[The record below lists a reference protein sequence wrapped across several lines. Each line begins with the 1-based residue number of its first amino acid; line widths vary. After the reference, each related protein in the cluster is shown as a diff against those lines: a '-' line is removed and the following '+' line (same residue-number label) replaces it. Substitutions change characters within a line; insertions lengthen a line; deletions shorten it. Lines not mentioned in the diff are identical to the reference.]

1 MHFSGPASH
10 LQRDPGGNQL
20 SQQRNSGG
28 RVPLRAVHPEG
39 SGSSGVWAAFS
50 HSDKGTSGLQDSQ
63 NELPDV
69 FPELS
74 GVSGLPVSFSFQ
86 DIARFFSPANDVLEG
101 MFLSVSSLGTMEG
114 SGFPE
119 LFSRTA
125 VVSSFRTATLM
136 GPGDECGFTVI
147 VSSGARRASA
157 PEGSPLLE

>member
-1 MHFSGPASH
+1 MHFLDLHHICRGTLEATRYPSSVI
-10 LQRDPGGNQL
+10 L
-20 SQQRNSGG
+20 G
-28 RVPLRAVHPEG
+28 RWGTVPLQAVDPEG
-39 SGSSGVWAAFS
+39 AGFAGVWAVFS
-50 HSDKGTSGLQDSQ
+50 HSDKGTSVLQDSQ
-63 NELPDV
+63 NELPAV
-69 FPELS
+69 FS

-86 DIARFFSPANDVLEG
+86 DIVLFFSPVNDVLEG

-125 VVSSFRTATLM
+125 VVSSFRTAPIM

-157 PEGSPLLE
+157 PGGSLLLK